1 MANTEKKRQEK
12 KDFVYADKAQTD
24 IFLELAS
31 NDNPYVAK
39 AAYVHGYD
47 VLELMAK
54 KSFVETLLLLF
65 TGELPPPDKV
75 RLLEQLM
82 IGLMN
87 PGPRH
92 PAVKAAM
99 VAGVSKANAEHL
111 LPVGLTVLG
120 GKSNGAKEVE
130 LAMLFLQENKDKP
143 VSTLTKE
150 LLKSNRQEG
159 LQGEFHLAPGFGNN
173 YGSIDEFSARLAA
186 QLFSAV
192 NANAGFIV
200 WGKTFNESLKEYDM
214 GWLKTGIAAAV
225 FCELGIS
232 PRQGN
237 GLFQLLCA
245 PGILAHGVE
254 QTHKPITAIPM
265 LSDEQHVY
273 TPEIDVNKVKTHE

>member
-1 MANTEKKRQEK
+1 MTNAKKNRQEK
-12 KDFVYADKAQTD
+12 KDFVYADKAQTN
-24 IFLELAS
+24 ILLELPS
-31 NDNPYVAK
+31 DNNPYVTK
-39 AAYVHGYD
+39 TAYLHGYD

-65 TGELPPPDKV
+65 TGELPPPEKV
-75 RLLEQLM
+75 KLLEQLM
-82 IGLMN
+82 VGLMN

-130 LAMLFLQENKDKP
+130 LAMIFLQENKEKLP
-143 VSTLTKE
+143 EEVVSQ
-150 LLKSNRQEG
+150 LLKTSHQETV
-159 LQGEFHLAPGFGNN
+159 QGEFHLTPGFGNN
-173 YGSIDEFSARLAA
+173 YGSIDEFADGLAA
-186 QLFSAV
+186 QLFNAV
-192 NANAGFIV
+192 NNSAEVIA
-200 WGKTFNESLKEYDM
+200 WGKAFNETLKVHDM

-225 FCELGIS
+225 FCELDLS

-237 GLFQLLCA
+237 GFFQLLCA

-273 TPEIDVNKVKTHE
+273 TPEGDVNEVKAHS